1 MIKRLLLII
10 VLILCCISSVSAQNV
25 DYTIFEYDGFIPI
38 VRINKHAASLQSS
51 LFPDMYNNRS
61 VERDMKWVN
70 ANDSVLS
77 GFWLERGDT
86 ILHILR
92 ELSGLEWYETEF
104 DIYFIRFYTS
114 KGSGNPVILPLG
126 GIHNGR
132 LIEAPPEGT
141 RQKLNLIYQMA
152 KRMLDQPWRDEDSSF
167 LSIMSHPLMNQT
179 LFRRDNL
186 AMLLALATA
195 ENVMGLDST
204 SEAYESDFWKN
215 KFPGRTIFETYFKD
229 KWVLSPEYPL
239 LAWVEGERWNSKLV
253 RATRIPRK
261 QKKKTMVPQSFVAG
275 LPIKGQLGFSVKY
288 DENNYL
294 EVDKIDM
301 YRLAYACGLREGDKI
316 RRVDGKFIKNQ
327 KDLIEKIFKTFD
339 EGGST
344 LRLIR
349 QGETIDIIAQPLLLP
364 SWEDDIYFDGYYEDN
379 ELDTLYDTLLD
390 DYQYPSEDS
399 SDY

>member
-10 VLILCCISSVSAQNV
+10 VLILGCLSSVTAQDV
-25 DYTIFEYDGFIPI
+25 FYTIFDYDGFIPI
-38 VRINKHAASLQSS
+38 VRINNQAASLQSS

-61 VERDMKWVN
+61 VERDMKWVI
-70 ANDSVLS
+70 ANNSVLS
-77 GFWLERGDT
+77 DLWLNKGDT
-86 ILHILR
+86 ILHVLR

-114 KGSGNPVILPLG
+114 KGSGNPFILPLG
-126 GIHNGR
+126 GVNSGR
-132 LIEAPPEGT
+132 LMEAPPEGT

-152 KRMLDQPWRDEDSSF
+152 KRMLDQPWRDEDSSY
-167 LSIMSHPLMNQT
+167 LSMMTHPLMNQT

-204 SEAYESDFWKN
+204 SEAYASDFWKN

-239 LAWVEGERWNSKLV
+239 IYWVERERWNSKLV

-261 QKKKTMVPQSFVAG
+261 IKKKSMVPQSFVAG
-275 LPIKGQLGFSVKY
+275 LPIKGELGFSVKN

-327 KDLIEKIFKTFD
+327 KDLIEKIFINLK

-344 LRLIR
+344 LRIIR
-349 QGETIDIIAQPLLLP
+349 ANEMIDVIIQPLLLP
-364 SWEDDIYFDGYYEDN
+364 SWEDDIYFN
-379 ELDTLYDTLLD
+379 EYDENEEFDTLPDTLLD
-390 DYQYPSEDS
+390 DYQYSPEDN